1 MPQTTLKKI
10 RKKQEACFGKDLQIM
25 RNALFKPNTYKHF
38 KTGVILYQKIDLIC
52 KSSKFKKIVFEEF
65 KEEIKEGLEILNLNE
80 SKILEIKN
88 YWEITQLW
96 TRLKP
101 LRNDAKK
108 WYELILETEK
118 YNLPPNSDKD
128 TVKKA
133 REKAVKKA
141 LKKKLQKE
149 QEEELLKQKKEEA
162 KQKEIALKK
171 ELKFTKERQLKIAQ
185 EKVFLLEQKNKR
197 LIAEKIEEKILEKND
212 LKRLYSKVLK
222 KISFPN
228 TKDVLSRSS
237 TLCSCIF
244 RDDFCEIKIRIDK
257 SWKEKVEK
265 SFLINAFSKILDIPE
280 DKLRI
285 YYLGVQESVEFS
297 IDNFTIEK
305 LNSLEKW
312 TKIEKNH
319 SEIDLGNIYVLS
331 NKSLPNTYKIGF
343 TSKNPDL
350 RAKSLRSSL
359 KETSEFII
367 EKSWITK
374 NPFEVEQKIFYS
386 LADYRQGKSEFFK
399 CNLKRIFSTVERHL
413 QNLDL

>member
-38 KTGVILYQKIDLIC
+38 KTGVVLYQKIDLIC

-108 WYELILETEK
+108 WYELVLETEK
-118 YNLPPNSDKD
+118 YNLPPNSDKE
-128 TVKKA
+128 TVKKV

-141 LKKKLQKE
+141 LKIKLQEEQEKE
-149 QEEELLKQKKEEA
+149 LEKQKQEEERK
-162 KQKEIALKK
+162 KEIAFKK

-185 EKVFLLEQKNKR
+185 EKVFLLEQQNKQ
-197 LIAEKIEEKILEKND
+197 LIEEKKLEKNN
-212 LKRLYSKVLK
+212 LKSLYRKVLK
-222 KISFPN
+222 KINFPN
-228 TKDVLSRSS
+228 TRDLLSRSS
-237 TLCSCIF
+237 ILCSCIF
-244 RDDFCEIKIRIDK
+244 RDEFCEIKIKIDW
-257 SWKEKVEK
+257 SWEEKIEK
-265 SFLINAFSKILDIPE
+265 SLLINAFSKVLDIPE

-285 YYLGVQESVEFS
+285 YYLGVQEKFEFT
-297 IDNFTIEK
+297 IDELTIEK

-312 TKIEKNH
+312 TMIEKNH
-319 SEIDLGNIYVLS
+319 SEVDLGNIYVLS

-350 RAKSLRSSL
+350 RAKSISSSL

-386 LADYRQGKSEFFK
+386 LADYRQGNSEFFK
-399 CNLKRIFSTVERHL
+399 CTLKRIFSTVERHL
-413 QNLDL
+413 QKLD

>member
-1 MPQTTLKKI
+1 MKQISLKKI

-38 KTGVILYQKIDLIC
+38 KTGVILYQKIDLLC

-108 WYELILETEK
+108 WYELVLETEK
-118 YNLPPNSDKD
+118 YNLPPNSDKE
-128 TVKKA
+128 TVKKV

-141 LKKKLQKE
+141 LKIKLQEEQEKE
-149 QEEELLKQKKEEA
+149 LEKQKQEEERK
-162 KQKEIALKK
+162 KEIAFKT

-185 EKVFLLEQKNKR
+185 EKVFFLEQKNKQ
-197 LIAEKIEEKILEKND
+197 LIEEKKLEKNN
-212 LKRLYSKVLK
+212 LKSLYSKVLK

-237 TLCSCIF
+237 ILCSCIF

-257 SWKEKVEK
+257 SWEEKVEK
-265 SFLINAFSKILDIPE
+265 SFLINAFSKVLDIPE

-285 YYLGVQESVEFS
+285 YFLGVLEKFEFS
-297 IDNFTIEK
+297 IDDLTIDK

-350 RAKSLRSSL
+350 RAKSIRSSL

-386 LADYRQGKSEFFK
+386 LADYRQGNSEFFK
-399 CNLKRIFSTVERHL
+399 CNLNRIFSTIERHL

>member
-38 KTGVILYQKIDLIC
+38 KTGVVLYQKIDLIC

-108 WYELILETEK
+108 WYELVLETEK
-118 YNLPPNSDKD
+118 YNLPPNSDKE
-128 TVKKA
+128 TVKKV

-141 LKKKLQKE
+141 LKIKLQEEQEKE
-149 QEEELLKQKKEEA
+149 LEKQKQEEERK
-162 KQKEIALKK
+162 KEIAFKK

-185 EKVFLLEQKNKR
+185 EKVFLLEQKNKQ
-197 LIAEKIEEKILEKND
+197 LIEEKKLEKNN
-212 LKRLYSKVLK
+212 LKSLYRKVLK
-222 KISFPN
+222 KINFPN
-228 TKDVLSRSS
+228 TRDLLSRSS
-237 TLCSCIF
+237 ILCSCIF
-244 RDDFCEIKIRIDK
+244 RDEFCEIKIKIDW
-257 SWKEKVEK
+257 SWEEKIEK
-265 SFLINAFSKILDIPE
+265 SLLINAFSKVLDIPE

-285 YYLGVQESVEFS
+285 YYLGVQEKFEFT
-297 IDNFTIEK
+297 IDELTIEK

-312 TKIEKNH
+312 TMIEKNH
-319 SEIDLGNIYVLS
+319 SEVDLGNIYVLS

-350 RAKSLRSSL
+350 RAKSISSSL

-386 LADYRQGKSEFFK
+386 LADYRQGNSEFFK
-399 CNLKRIFSTVERHL
+399 CTLKRIFSTVERHL
-413 QNLDL
+413 QKLD